1 MPLLPTP
8 VILSDGTDNHTYTF
22 QNQIMVGKSVVS
34 TYLELAAAASA
45 QSSFKT
51 KYDAS
56 SPTLYRNVMQVNYM
70 LPITDGSLK
79 LATFN
84 ISGVFHKQH
93 VKADLVKKGKIV
105 AAAAAYAGA
114 WDNFISQI

>member
-8 VILSDGTDNHTYTF
+8 VTLSDGTDNHIYTL
-22 QNQIMVGKSVVS
+22 QNQIAVGKAVVS

-45 QSSFKT
+45 QSNFKT
-51 KYDAS
+51 KYDS
-56 SPTLYRNVMQVNYM
+56 SSLTLNRNVMQINYM
-70 LPITDGSLK
+70 LPITDGTLR

-93 VKADLVKKGKIV
+93 AKADLIKKGKLVI
-105 AAAAAYAGA
+105 AAASAAGA
-114 WDNFISQI
+114 WDNFVSSI

>member
-1 MPLLPTP
+1 MPILVSPAT
-8 VILSDGTDNHTYTF
+8 LSDGTDNHIYTL
-22 QNQIMVGKSVVS
+22 QNQIQVGKSVVS

-45 QSSFKT
+45 ASTLKT

-56 SPTLYRNVMQVNYM
+56 SPTLFRNVAQVNYM
-70 LPITDGSLK
+70 LPIADGSLK

-93 VKADLVKKGKIV
+93 VKADLIKKGKIV
-105 AAAAAYAGA
+105 IAAAAVATF
-114 WDNFISQI
+114 WDNFINQI